1 MRRNGV
7 RGVSPAFSET
17 FPSIFK
23 SFPSTTETSPAFSE
37 STSNVK
43 SDMYWFNYTSRQHNT
58 RTVSV
63 KNKSWSP
70 SPG

>member
-7 RGVSPAFSET
+7 RGVSLASSEAFPSIFES

-43 SDMYWFNYTSRQHNT
+43 SDMY
-58 RTVSV
+58 
-63 KNKSWSP
+63 
-70 SPG
+70 